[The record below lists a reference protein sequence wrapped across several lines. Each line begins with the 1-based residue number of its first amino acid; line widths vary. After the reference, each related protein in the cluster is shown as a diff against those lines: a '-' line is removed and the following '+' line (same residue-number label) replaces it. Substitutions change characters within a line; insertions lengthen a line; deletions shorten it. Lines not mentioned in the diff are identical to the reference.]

1 VIESSRQLRRE
12 MIQMISSSSSSGEH
26 EDALLRMVVSS
37 IERILDYIKNIGELA
52 INLSQTVPSPEGK

>member
-1 VIESSRQLRRE
+1 